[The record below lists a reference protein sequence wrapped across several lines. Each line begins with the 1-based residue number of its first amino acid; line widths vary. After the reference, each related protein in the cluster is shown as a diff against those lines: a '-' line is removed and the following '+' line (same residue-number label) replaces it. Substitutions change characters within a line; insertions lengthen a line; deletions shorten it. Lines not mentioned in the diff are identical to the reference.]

1 MKKVMYKPVFI
12 TYRTL
17 FMIWGSFTHI
27 KETCSPYKKNVL
39 AISNAYFIHKYGFV
53 DCMLGIHTSISP
65 DLLRV
70 FLIICKAFTYMLI
83 IFVISVIQR
92 TLFALHLHI
101 SVGLFRVLLIYVRF
115 IYIYCSYVICL
126 I

>member
-1 MKKVMYKPVFI
+1 VIVE
-12 TYRTL
+12 
-17 FMIWGSFTHI
+17 STHI
-27 KETCSPYKKNVL
+27 KETCYPYKRDVL

-53 DCMLGIHTSISP
+53 DRMLGVHTSISP

-101 SVGLFRVLLIYVRF
+101 SVGLFRVLLIICKVY
-115 IYIYCSYVICL
+115 IYIL
-126 I
+126 IVCNLPDIDD